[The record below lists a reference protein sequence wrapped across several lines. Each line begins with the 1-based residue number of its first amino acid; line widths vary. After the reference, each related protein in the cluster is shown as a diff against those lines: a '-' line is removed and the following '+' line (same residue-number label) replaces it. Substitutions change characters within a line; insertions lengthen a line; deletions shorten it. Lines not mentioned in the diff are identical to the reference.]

1 MSSGSVVPPGPTR
14 RRLGVGP
21 ILWALIPALSL
32 GFLAPVPFA
41 HAAVR
46 LRQRRLWA
54 ITAAYAIG
62 VVALFVFS
70 ASREGSWGDAV
81 FGTVLV
87 ALMIVGTAHAFVLRR
102 RVFAPPPA
110 RLATAAAPAAGQ
122 LREDAGAIATGDV
135 ALAGELRIGH
145 SELPRQVDD
154 GGLVD
159 INHVPAQVLVD
170 RLGLSPA
177 QAGQVVQ
184 ARERLGG
191 FAGPE
196 ELIAGSGLPAA
207 TVDALR
213 ERLVFV
219 AVERATDTHDD
230 RPDTA
235 RSEDGAGMPS
245 TPSASEDSTV
255 AREFGIGFVISLS
268 GSFFAFVFTVLLLVS
283 ECGTGPCSD
292 WHQRAAGVLL
302 FVSPPLLVV
311 CGAWFLVGAWTK
323 RIAAKRMAVRVL
335 WIGTA
340 TIWTVW
346 LVMLIASP

>member
-1 MSSGSVVPPGPTR
+1 MSSGSVVPPRPTR
-14 RRLGVGP
+14 RRLRVGP
-21 ILWALIPALSL
+21 ILWALIPALSFGL
-32 GFLAPVPFA
+32 LAPIPFA

-46 LRQRRLWA
+46 LQQRRLWA
-54 ITAAYAIG
+54 VTAAYAIG
-62 VVALFVFS
+62 SVGWLVGAATPV
-70 ASREGSWGDAV
+70 GGWGDAL
-81 FGTVLV
+81 FGT
-87 ALMIVGTAHAFVLRR
+87 AAFTLMVVGTTHAFVLRG
-102 RVFAPPPA
+102 RVFAPPSPA
-110 RLATAAAPAAGQ
+110 VAAALAA
-122 LREDAGAIATGDV
+122 RERREEARAIATGDV
-135 ALAGELRIGH
+135 ALARELRIGH
-145 SELPRQVDD
+145 PELPREFDD

-159 INHVPAQVLVD
+159 VNHVPAQVLVD

-196 ELIAGSGLPAA
+196 ELIAGSGLPET